1 MNFNSGRYVE
11 RFLIAAVVA
20 LAVPLS
26 AAAFGGAH
34 GAPNRCGGVE
44 MPGNA
49 GPHGLL
55 GDQMPPP
62 LRGLNLTEA
71 QRDKVFELMHAQA
84 PVLREKMK
92 AVQRAEADLRGLT
105 MSPDY
110 SEAKARSLA
119 DVSGKAMAEMMLARM
134 ATDRQV
140 LGVLTPEQRKQVAEM
155 KPDREAF
162 RGDGSP
168 R

>member
-1 MNFNSGRYVE
+1 M
-11 RFLIAAVVA
+11 AARV
-20 LAVPLS
+20 LAEFP
-26 AAAFGGAH
+26 
-34 GAPNRCGGVE
+34 E
-44 MPGNA
+44 Y
-49 GPHGLL
+49 
-55 GDQMPPP
+55 
-62 LRGLNLTEA
+62 LTEA